1 MEHAKAIAMLKSA
14 ASKSQPI
21 SDMFHDFATR
31 ERARGQVT
39 VRAFYNRMKKAGF
52 THSSMQYADGL
63 KVLAECGFG
72 ELKYNKR
79 GNIIGLF
86 GIRTTLASLGHA
98 VVGKKG
104 QLSNY
109 APRHKYGPIAVS
121 KVPEPVLT
129 PVPVTTREAKREVL
143 KALSGVDNLVRSILS
158 DTTIPAER
166 RIEAARAL
174 LQETTQ

>member
-1 MEHAKAIAMLKSA
+1 MEHAKAIAMLKQA
-14 ASKSQPI
+14 ASKSQAI
-21 SDMFHDFATR
+21 HDMFIDFGTR

-52 THSSMQYADGL
+52 THSSVQYADGL

-79 GNIIGLF
+79 GSIVGLF
-86 GIRTTLASLGHA
+86 GIKTTLASLGHA

-104 QLSNY
+104 ELKNY
-109 APRHKYGPIAVS
+109 YSRNKYSPIPVP
-121 KVPEPVLT
+121 KQPEPVLT
-129 PVPVTTREAKREVL
+129 PAPVTQREAKREVL
-143 KALSGVDNLVRSILS
+143 RALSGVDNLVRSILS
-158 DTTIPAER
+158 DTTIPADR

-174 LQETTQ
+174 LQESTQ